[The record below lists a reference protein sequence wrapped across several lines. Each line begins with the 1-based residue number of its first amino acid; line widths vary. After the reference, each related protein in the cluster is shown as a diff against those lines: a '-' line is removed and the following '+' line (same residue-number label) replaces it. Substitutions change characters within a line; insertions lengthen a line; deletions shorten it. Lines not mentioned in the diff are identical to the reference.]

1 MLETDHTLLED
12 SLEAWSQ
19 TVAARI
25 ADLEVEASRDR
36 LFTVIESQE
45 SKVKE
50 SKQQLF
56 KQILLLAEASQRVSS
71 PQAIL
76 EVHRASRQVAIDELH
91 AARAEQINL
100 GTEANAARDVQ
111 ASRRADL
118 EKAQED
124 FAS

>member
-1 MLETDHTLLED
+1 M
-12 SLEAWSQ
+12 
-19 TVAARI
+19 
-25 ADLEVEASRDR
+25 
-36 LFTVIESQE
+36 IESQE

-50 SKQQLF
+50 TKQQLF
-56 KQILLLAEASQRVSS
+56 KRILLLAEASQRVSS

-76 EVHRASRQVAIDELH
+76 EVSRASRQVAIDELH